1 MTSADNGRFAA
12 RRRTHEAI
20 SQRLTGLSDVDMAE
34 LAPEGG
40 WRAHFHGGHSG
51 LVEVD
56 GSKVFAKH
64 IALTDLERAAEGSTA
79 NLFGLPG
86 FYQYGIGSAG
96 FGAWRELAAVTRASE
111 WALAGDCPYFPIIH
125 HWRVVSR
132 PQVELSERQQ
142 NWVTLA
148 PDYWD
153 GSQAVRA
160 RVEAIAAATSSIV
173 MFMEPA
179 SWMLST
185 WLTERIGGSGRVD
198 DETAKLALRFRD
210 QLETAAA
217 FMNGR
222 GMLHFDLHM
231 ENVLTDGEQIYIAD
245 FGLAVCEDFDLDED
259 EQAFVAAHRL
269 YDRAYVD
276 RAFRQWV
283 APREGDRPG
292 LTPALEAEVARRA
305 PSAAVLEAFL
315 SDLREN
321 KRAAYPE
328 AEVAAAF
335 GA

>member
-1 MTSADNGRFAA
+1 MAEGRSEARVLAHDAVAA
-12 RRRTHEAI
+12 H
-20 SQRLTGLSDVDMAE
+20 LTGLGDEA
-34 LAPEGG
+34 LAALVPEGG
-40 WRAHFHGGHSG
+40 WRTHFHGGHSG
-51 LVEVD
+51 LIEVD
-56 GSKVFAKH
+56 GVKVFAKH

-96 FGAWRELAAVTRASE
+96 FGAWRELAACLRASD

-132 PQVELSERQQ
+132 PEAELSERQRD
-142 NWVTLA
+142 WVALA

-153 GSQAVRA
+153 GSEAVRV

-179 SWMLST
+179 PWMLST
-185 WLTERIGGSGRVD
+185 WLADRIGGSGRVD
-198 DETAKLALRFRD
+198 EATAALALRFQD
-210 QLETAAA
+210 QLETAAG

-222 GMLHFDLHM
+222 GMLHFDLHT

-245 FGLAVCEDFDLDED
+245 FGLAVCDDFELTAE
-259 EQAFVAAHRL
+259 ERAFFAAHRL

-283 APREGDRPG
+283 APRERERPN
-292 LTPALEAEVARRA
+292 LTPALQAEVARREPA
-305 PSAAVLEAFL
+305 AAVLEAFL
-315 SDLREN
+315 TALREN
-321 KRAAYPE
+321 KRAAYPAAE
-328 AEVAAAF
+328 IAEVL
-335 GA
+335 GVRT